1 MGYVFF
7 MAHVVFIWGVK
18 LSNWK
23 DPEDID
29 NCILCRPES
38 MEKGFFSYKPKNLAT
53 FCYRIIVLTL

>member
-23 DPEDID
+23 DLEDID

-38 MEKGFFSYKPKNLAT
+38 MEKDFF
-53 FCYRIIVLTL
+53 LTNRKIWQRFVTEL